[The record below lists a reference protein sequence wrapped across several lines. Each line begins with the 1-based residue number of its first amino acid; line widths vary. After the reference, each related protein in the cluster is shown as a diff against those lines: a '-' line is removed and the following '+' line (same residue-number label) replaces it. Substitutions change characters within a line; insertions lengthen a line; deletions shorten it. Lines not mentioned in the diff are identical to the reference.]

1 MELNVLAQ
9 IITGMAT
16 LIVAMVLVFQLR
28 KQNEQLAIQHKDQ
41 LGNAVNQF
49 KTRFEDI
56 TKETV
61 TNSDLADIWIRGS
74 KDWNNLKSDVER
86 YRFRN
91 HYRQYFNYVIDQI
104 RLRNEGVLP
113 VSDELIKTQ
122 ARNMVHAKGLAHCYK
137 NYHKKSLMEFPEIM
151 KIWDDFYLELY
162 DEDISDFVPKR
173 YGRTNF

>member
-91 HYRQYFNYVIDQI
+91 HYRQYFN
-104 RLRNEGVLP
+104 L
-113 VSDELIKTQ
+113 SLI
-122 ARNMVHAKGLAHCYK
+122 H
-137 NYHKKSLMEFPEIM
+137 I
-151 KIWDDFYLELY
+151 
-162 DEDISDFVPKR
+162 
-173 YGRTNF
+173 